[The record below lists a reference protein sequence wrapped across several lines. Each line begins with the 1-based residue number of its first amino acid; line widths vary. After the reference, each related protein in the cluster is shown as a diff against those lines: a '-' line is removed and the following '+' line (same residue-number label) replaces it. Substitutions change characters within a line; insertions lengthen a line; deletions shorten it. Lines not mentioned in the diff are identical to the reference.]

1 MSSSRELRDLPLVRL
16 PEPYK
21 TKYELYQASSGPNGR
36 IFQLRLSSD
45 QNNGAISPPELLHH
59 PMLYFSELIPGP
71 QATLPAESDNTA
83 WARACRSLVSF
94 VTWDGESAPTVGQ
107 IWMIVYAI
115 FSLRPSEESFRLSL
129 SGAQKDQL
137 YTECNATGLSTC
149 FPTPV
154 QPQPLYTT
162 IEDVVV
168 SRAAF
173 WQGAGSPL
181 GTRPAWLVP
190 SITGSARKPPSE
202 YPAFPLQYTLTS
214 QLTNRPVH
222 AQHPVRPAKPARGAP
237 IYSRYIP
244 HLDEFFAM
252 DHLDYTN
259 ETHLQLFHTWQ
270 NDPRVA
276 VNWKEAGTLDQ
287 HREYLR
293 KIDED
298 PHQIAVLARFD
309 NTYFAY
315 FEIYWAKEDHMG
327 TYYPALDWD
336 RGRHSLVGDARF
348 RGPHRA
354 MAWWTSLIH
363 YIFLDEPRTTCVV
376 GEPKATNGPVLGYDA
391 AHGFHVH
398 KWGDLPHKRSAM
410 VRCERVR
417 FFEVVNFGNVTS
429 NGTAKPSKSKL

>member
-1 MSSSRELRDLPLVRL
+1 MSSSPEMRDLPLVRL

-45 QNNGAISPPELLHH
+45 QNNGAIMPPEPLHH
-59 PMLYFSELIPGP
+59 DMLYFSELIPSP
-71 QATLPAESDNTA
+71 EATLPAGSDNTA
-83 WARACRSLVSF
+83 WARACRNMVSF

-107 IWMIVYAI
+107 IWTMVYAI
-115 FSLRPSEESFRLSL
+115 FSMRPSEESFRLSL
-129 SGAQKDQL
+129 SGAQKDLL
-137 YTECNATGLSTC
+137 YAECNATGLSTP
-149 FPTPV
+149 FPSPA
-154 QPQPLYTT
+154 QPQPLGK
-162 IEDVVV
+162 IEDIVV

-181 GTRPAWLVP
+181 GTRAAWLVP
-190 SITGSARKPPSE
+190 SIEGSARKKPSE

-244 HLDEFFAM
+244 HLDEFFSM

-259 ETHLQLFHTWQ
+259 EAHLQLFHTWQ

-276 VNWKEAGTLDQ
+276 VNWNETGTLDE

-298 PHQIAVLARFD
+298 PHQMAVLARFD
-309 NTYFAY
+309 DTYFAY

-336 RGRHSLVGDARF
+336 RGRHSLVGDVRF

-376 GEPKATNGPVLGYDA
+376 GEPNAANGPVLGYDA

-417 FFEVVNFGNVTS
+417 FFEVVNFGSVTS
-429 NGTAKPSKSKL
+429 NGTAKQSKSKL

>member
-1 MSSSRELRDLPLVRL
+1 MSSSPEMRDLPLVRL

-21 TKYELYQASSGPNGR
+21 TKYELFQASSGPNGR
-36 IFQLRLSSD
+36 IFQLRLSKH
-45 QNNGAISPPELLHH
+45 QNNGAVNPLEPLHH
-59 PMLYFSELIPGP
+59 DLLYFSELVSSP
-71 QATLPAESDNTA
+71 QAALPSQSDNTA

-94 VTWDGESAPTVGQ
+94 VTWDGASAPTVGQ
-107 IWMIVYAI
+107 IWTLLYGILSI
-115 FSLRPSEESFRLSL
+115 TPSEESFRLSFA
-129 SGAQKDQL
+129 GAQKDQL
-137 YTECNATGLSTC
+137 YAELNATGLSMP
-149 FPTPV
+149 FPSAPKSQSAV
-154 QPQPLYTT
+154 QD
-162 IEDVVV
+162 IVV

-173 WQGAGSPL
+173 WQGAASPF
-181 GTRPAWLVP
+181 GTRPAWVLEQQG
-190 SITGSARKPPSE
+190 TGSRKPASD

-214 QLTNRPVH
+214 NLTDRPVH

-244 HLDEFFAM
+244 HLDEFFSM

-259 ETHLQLFHTWQ
+259 PTHLDLFHKWQ

-276 VNWKEAGTLDQ
+276 VNWNETGTLEE

-298 PHQIAVLARFD
+298 PHQMAVLARFD
-309 NTYFAY
+309 DNYFAY
-315 FEIYWAKEDHMG
+315 FEVYWAKEDHMG

-336 RGRHSLVGDARF
+336 RGRHSLVGDARY

-417 FFEVVNFGNVTS
+417 FFEVVNFGSVTS
-429 NGTAKPSKSKL
+429 NGTAKQSKSKL